1 MSEKYLIFGATGS
14 VGSSLAEQ
22 LKNSGNDI
30 HLVARNE
37 SEVKTIAEKLGC
49 SYTVA
54 DVLEDGFIEKVKSDI
69 NDIKGIAYCVGSI
82 DLKPLRMVTEADM
95 NKCMKLNL
103 YSAIEAIKG
112 FQESLKKNKGSVVL
126 FSTVAAQRG
135 FTNHT
140 IIASAKAA
148 VEGLTVTL
156 AAEFAPNIRVNCI
169 APSLSKS
176 KIAEPM
182 LKNPAIAEG
191 IAKAHPLKR
200 LGEGKDS
207 AALAKF
213 LITEE
218 SSWVTGQVIAVA
230 VALGAQD
237 LFKNLISGILVL
249 VEKRFKIGDWILV
262 EGIIE
267 GIVEKI
273 GFRSTVLRK
282 FDKSLAIIP
291 NFQFAE
297 NAVINISETTNW
309 RIDWAITLQ
318 YDTTVD
324 QLKKIRNEIEDHI
337 NKNDDFDKAVG
348 VAVRVEKFSDSSI
361 DMRVR
366 CFTTSN
372 SFSTWLEVKEK
383 LAIEIKQIVEG
394 NKAAF
399 AFPSQSIY
407 IEKK

>member
-1 MSEKYLIFGATGS
+1 MSDKYLIFGATGS

-22 LKNSGNDI
+22 LKNSSNDI

-37 SEVKTIAEKLGC
+37 SEVKAIAEKLGC

-69 NDIKGIAYCVGSI
+69 NDIKGVAYCVGSI

-218 SSWVTGQVIAVA
+218 SSWITGQIIAVD
-230 VALGAQD
+230 G
-237 LFKNLISGILVL
+237 G
-249 VEKRFKIGDWILV
+249 
-262 EGIIE
+262 
-267 GIVEKI
+267 
-273 GFRSTVLRK
+273 RS
-282 FDKSLAIIP
+282 
-291 NFQFAE
+291 
-297 NAVINISETTNW
+297 
-309 RIDWAITLQ
+309 
-318 YDTTVD
+318 
-324 QLKKIRNEIEDHI
+324 
-337 NKNDDFDKAVG
+337 
-348 VAVRVEKFSDSSI
+348 
-361 DMRVR
+361 
-366 CFTTSN
+366 
-372 SFSTWLEVKEK
+372 K
-383 LAIEIKQIVEG
+383 L
-394 NKAAF
+394 
-399 AFPSQSIY
+399 S
-407 IEKK
+407 

>member
-22 LKNSGNDI
+22 LKNSGNDV

-37 SEVKTIAEKLGC
+37 SEVKAFAEKLDC

-69 NDIKGIAYCVGSI
+69 NEIKGIAYCVGSI

-112 FQESLKKNKGSVVL
+112 FQEILKKNKGSVVL

-156 AAEFAPNIRVNCI
+156 AAEFAPNIRVNCV

-182 LKNPAIAEG
+182 LKNAVIAEG

-213 LITEE
+213 LITED
-218 SSWVTGQVIAVA
+218 SSWVTGQVIAVD
-230 VALGAQD
+230 G
-237 LFKNLISGILVL
+237 G
-249 VEKRFKIGDWILV
+249 
-262 EGIIE
+262 
-267 GIVEKI
+267 
-273 GFRSTVLRK
+273 RS
-282 FDKSLAIIP
+282 
-291 NFQFAE
+291 
-297 NAVINISETTNW
+297 
-309 RIDWAITLQ
+309 
-318 YDTTVD
+318 
-324 QLKKIRNEIEDHI
+324 
-337 NKNDDFDKAVG
+337 
-348 VAVRVEKFSDSSI
+348 
-361 DMRVR
+361 
-366 CFTTSN
+366 
-372 SFSTWLEVKEK
+372 K
-383 LAIEIKQIVEG
+383 L
-394 NKAAF
+394 
-399 AFPSQSIY
+399 S
-407 IEKK
+407 

>member
-1 MSEKYLIFGATGS
+1 MSDKYLIFGATGS

-22 LKNSGNDI
+22 LKKSGNGI

-37 SEVKTIAEKLGC
+37 DEVKVIADKLGC

-54 DVLEDGFIEKVKSDI
+54 DVLQDGFIEKVKTDI
-69 NDIKGIAYCVGSI
+69 NEIKGIAYCVGSI

-112 FQESLKKNKGSVVL
+112 YQESLKKNKGSVVL

-218 SSWVTGQVIAVA
+218 SSWITGQIIAVD
-230 VALGAQD
+230 G
-237 LFKNLISGILVL
+237 G
-249 VEKRFKIGDWILV
+249 
-262 EGIIE
+262 
-267 GIVEKI
+267 
-273 GFRSTVLRK
+273 RS
-282 FDKSLAIIP
+282 
-291 NFQFAE
+291 
-297 NAVINISETTNW
+297 
-309 RIDWAITLQ
+309 
-318 YDTTVD
+318 
-324 QLKKIRNEIEDHI
+324 
-337 NKNDDFDKAVG
+337 
-348 VAVRVEKFSDSSI
+348 
-361 DMRVR
+361 
-366 CFTTSN
+366 
-372 SFSTWLEVKEK
+372 K
-383 LAIEIKQIVEG
+383 L
-394 NKAAF
+394 
-399 AFPSQSIY
+399 S
-407 IEKK
+407 

>member
-37 SEVKTIAEKLGC
+37 NEVKAIAEKLGC

-82 DLKPLRMVTEADM
+82 DLKPLRMVTETDM

-103 YSAIEAIKG
+103 YSAIEVIKG

-213 LITEE
+213 LITED
-218 SSWVTGQVIAVA
+218 SSWVTGQVIAVD
-230 VALGAQD
+230 G
-237 LFKNLISGILVL
+237 G
-249 VEKRFKIGDWILV
+249 
-262 EGIIE
+262 
-267 GIVEKI
+267 
-273 GFRSTVLRK
+273 RS
-282 FDKSLAIIP
+282 
-291 NFQFAE
+291 
-297 NAVINISETTNW
+297 
-309 RIDWAITLQ
+309 
-318 YDTTVD
+318 
-324 QLKKIRNEIEDHI
+324 
-337 NKNDDFDKAVG
+337 
-348 VAVRVEKFSDSSI
+348 
-361 DMRVR
+361 
-366 CFTTSN
+366 
-372 SFSTWLEVKEK
+372 K
-383 LAIEIKQIVEG
+383 L
-394 NKAAF
+394 
-399 AFPSQSIY
+399 S
-407 IEKK
+407 

>member
-37 SEVKTIAEKLGC
+37 IEVKAIAEKLGC
-49 SYTVA
+49 SHTVA
-54 DVLEDGFIEKVKSDI
+54 DVLEDGFIEKVKSDV
-69 NDIKGIAYCVGSI
+69 NEIKGIAYCVGSI
-82 DLKPLRMVTEADM
+82 DLKPLRMVTEEDM

-103 YSAIEAIKG
+103 YSAIEVIKG

-148 VEGLTVTL
+148 IEGLTVTL

-182 LKNPAIAEG
+182 LKNPTIAEG

-218 SSWVTGQVIAVA
+218 SSWITGQIIAVD
-230 VALGAQD
+230 G
-237 LFKNLISGILVL
+237 G
-249 VEKRFKIGDWILV
+249 
-262 EGIIE
+262 
-267 GIVEKI
+267 
-273 GFRSTVLRK
+273 RS
-282 FDKSLAIIP
+282 
-291 NFQFAE
+291 
-297 NAVINISETTNW
+297 
-309 RIDWAITLQ
+309 
-318 YDTTVD
+318 
-324 QLKKIRNEIEDHI
+324 
-337 NKNDDFDKAVG
+337 
-348 VAVRVEKFSDSSI
+348 
-361 DMRVR
+361 
-366 CFTTSN
+366 
-372 SFSTWLEVKEK
+372 K
-383 LAIEIKQIVEG
+383 L
-394 NKAAF
+394 
-399 AFPSQSIY
+399 S
-407 IEKK
+407 

>member
-30 HLVARNE
+30 HLIARNE
-37 SEVKTIAEKLGC
+37 SEVKAIAEKLGC

-54 DVLEDGFIEKVKSDI
+54 NVLDEGFIEKVKMDVSE
-69 NDIKGIAYCVGSI
+69 IKGMAYCVGSI

-112 FQESLKKNKGSVVL
+112 FQESLKKNKGSIVL

-140 IIASAKAA
+140 IIASTKAA

-156 AAEFAPNIRVNCI
+156 AAEFAPHIRVNCV

-182 LKNPAIAEG
+182 LKNPTIAEG

-218 SSWVTGQVIAVA
+218 SSWITGQVIAVD
-230 VALGAQD
+230 G
-237 LFKNLISGILVL
+237 G
-249 VEKRFKIGDWILV
+249 
-262 EGIIE
+262 
-267 GIVEKI
+267 
-273 GFRSTVLRK
+273 RS
-282 FDKSLAIIP
+282 
-291 NFQFAE
+291 
-297 NAVINISETTNW
+297 
-309 RIDWAITLQ
+309 
-318 YDTTVD
+318 
-324 QLKKIRNEIEDHI
+324 
-337 NKNDDFDKAVG
+337 
-348 VAVRVEKFSDSSI
+348 
-361 DMRVR
+361 
-366 CFTTSN
+366 
-372 SFSTWLEVKEK
+372 K
-383 LAIEIKQIVEG
+383 L
-394 NKAAF
+394 
-399 AFPSQSIY
+399 S
-407 IEKK
+407 

>member
-22 LKNSGNDI
+22 LKNSGKEV

-37 SEVKTIAEKLGC
+37 SEVKAFAEKLDC

-69 NDIKGIAYCVGSI
+69 NEIKGIAYCVGSI

-112 FQESLKKNKGSVVL
+112 FQEILKKNKGSVVL

-156 AAEFAPNIRVNCI
+156 AAEFAPNIRVNCV

-213 LITEE
+213 LITED
-218 SSWVTGQVIAVA
+218 SSWVTGQVIAVD
-230 VALGAQD
+230 G
-237 LFKNLISGILVL
+237 G
-249 VEKRFKIGDWILV
+249 
-262 EGIIE
+262 
-267 GIVEKI
+267 
-273 GFRSTVLRK
+273 RS
-282 FDKSLAIIP
+282 
-291 NFQFAE
+291 
-297 NAVINISETTNW
+297 
-309 RIDWAITLQ
+309 
-318 YDTTVD
+318 
-324 QLKKIRNEIEDHI
+324 
-337 NKNDDFDKAVG
+337 
-348 VAVRVEKFSDSSI
+348 
-361 DMRVR
+361 
-366 CFTTSN
+366 
-372 SFSTWLEVKEK
+372 K
-383 LAIEIKQIVEG
+383 L
-394 NKAAF
+394 
-399 AFPSQSIY
+399 S
-407 IEKK
+407 

>member
-37 SEVKTIAEKLGC
+37 SEVKAIAEKLGC

-103 YSAIEAIKG
+103 YSAIEVIKG

-182 LKNPAIAEG
+182 LKNPTIAEG

-218 SSWVTGQVIAVA
+218 SSWITGQIIAVD
-230 VALGAQD
+230 G
-237 LFKNLISGILVL
+237 G
-249 VEKRFKIGDWILV
+249 
-262 EGIIE
+262 
-267 GIVEKI
+267 
-273 GFRSTVLRK
+273 RS
-282 FDKSLAIIP
+282 
-291 NFQFAE
+291 
-297 NAVINISETTNW
+297 
-309 RIDWAITLQ
+309 
-318 YDTTVD
+318 
-324 QLKKIRNEIEDHI
+324 
-337 NKNDDFDKAVG
+337 
-348 VAVRVEKFSDSSI
+348 
-361 DMRVR
+361 
-366 CFTTSN
+366 
-372 SFSTWLEVKEK
+372 K
-383 LAIEIKQIVEG
+383 L
-394 NKAAF
+394 
-399 AFPSQSIY
+399 S
-407 IEKK
+407 

>member
-37 SEVKTIAEKLGC
+37 SEVKAIAEKLGC

-69 NDIKGIAYCVGSI
+69 NEIKGVAYCVGSI
-82 DLKPLRMVTEADM
+82 DLKPLRMVTETDM

-213 LITEE
+213 LITED
-218 SSWVTGQVIAVA
+218 SSWVTGQVIAVD
-230 VALGAQD
+230 G
-237 LFKNLISGILVL
+237 G
-249 VEKRFKIGDWILV
+249 
-262 EGIIE
+262 
-267 GIVEKI
+267 
-273 GFRSTVLRK
+273 RS
-282 FDKSLAIIP
+282 
-291 NFQFAE
+291 
-297 NAVINISETTNW
+297 
-309 RIDWAITLQ
+309 
-318 YDTTVD
+318 
-324 QLKKIRNEIEDHI
+324 
-337 NKNDDFDKAVG
+337 
-348 VAVRVEKFSDSSI
+348 
-361 DMRVR
+361 
-366 CFTTSN
+366 
-372 SFSTWLEVKEK
+372 K
-383 LAIEIKQIVEG
+383 L
-394 NKAAF
+394 
-399 AFPSQSIY
+399 S
-407 IEKK
+407 